1 MLCVLCVLCCWQRDL
16 NKFAREEPSL
26 RVMKEILKAGYV
38 KATAYS
44 SRPFQ
49 TVLIQTHHQTSCIA
63 LKRESVPVKATQ
75 DFINA

>member
-1 MLCVLCVLCCWQRDL
+1 
-16 NKFAREEPSL
+16 
-26 RVMKEILKAGYV
+26 MKEIQIAGCV